1 LHRLIV
7 MSGTFRQQSEVRA
20 DLLQKDPNNLLLARF
35 TRIRMPAEMVRDQA
49 LAASGLLVRKIGGPS
64 VYPYQ
69 PRNMWD
75 GFNQYDYPTPAMV
88 PADAHHRRSMYSFVK
103 RNAPHPNMA
112 TFDLPDRGGAT
123 ARRRTSNSPLQAL
136 VLLDDPQFLEA
147 YRALAGTVLGTET
160 ATEARLTKV
169 FRLATRRHPKAA
181 EMAAMRDYYQA
192 QLERYGRDRDAAI
205 QLLSVGVTPK
215 DESLDPAQLAALTN
229 LTTVVMNTPD
239 AYSLR

>member
-1 LHRLIV
+1 
-7 MSGTFRQQSEVRA
+7 
-20 DLLQKDPNNLLLARF
+20 
-35 TRIRMPAEMVRDQA
+35 MPAEMVRDQA

-75 GFNQYDYPTPAMV
+75 GFNAYDYPNADAV
-88 PADAHHRRSMYSFVK
+88 PADTHHRRTMYSFIK
-103 RNAPHPNMA
+103 RNAPHPAMA
-112 TFDLPDRGGAT
+112 SFDLPDRGGST

-147 YRALAGTVLGTET
+147 YRALAGQVLKTET
-160 ATEARLTKV
+160 TSDSQLTRV
-169 FRLATRRHPKAA
+169 FRLATRRHPKPS
-181 EMAAMRDYYQA
+181 EMAGMRDYYSA
-192 QLERYGRDRDAAI
+192 QLRRDADDRDAAVE
-205 QLLSVGVTPK
+205 LLTVGVTAR
-215 DESLDPAQLAALTN
+215 DESLDPVQLAALTN